1 MDARLRT
8 ADPAVMS
15 DAMAEGATTGTKP
28 TVYIET
34 YGCQMNVSD
43 SELMYGTLVAHGYE
57 AVDGPDGAD
66 VILVNTCAIRENAET
81 RVIGRLGELKRNMKP
96 GAIVGVTGCMAQ
108 RLGPRLLTQAK
119 HVSLVVGPDGY
130 RALPGL
136 IEGARKGEKFT
147 ATDFDLEE
155 HYEDVV
161 ARRFEGVKAWIPVQ
175 RGCNYRCTYC
185 IVPYT
190 RGNERSRKLAEVVR
204 ETREVV
210 AQGLTEVVL
219 LGQTVNSYNDGT
231 YDFADLLRAVGAVEG
246 IRRVRYTS
254 PHPND
259 FSERVIA
266 AMAEVPTVC
275 EHVHLPMQSGSTS
288 MLKRM
293 LRRYSREDYLA
304 CVARL
309 RAAIPGISLT
319 TDIIVGFPGETD
331 AEFED
336 TLSLCREVRFDDAFM
351 FKFSMREGTPAERM
365 PKEWHIADVV
375 VAERFERL
383 MKTVRGI
390 SREGNL
396 TRLGSTTGVLIEK
409 VARDGELWQARTR
422 DFKTVLVPADSGKIG
437 DYLTVVLSGTT
448 GATFMGTPVVDVQLT
463 PAGKVRV
470 PLPMAV

>member
-1 MDARLRT
+1 MST
-8 ADPAVMS
+8 PA
-15 DAMAEGATTGTKP
+15 KP

-43 SELMYGTLVAHGYE
+43 SELMYGTLTAHGYE
-57 AVDGPDGAD
+57 AVDSPDGAD

-81 RVIGRLGELKRNMKP
+81 RVIGRLGELKRHMGRNT
-96 GAIVGVTGCMAQ
+96 IVGVTGCMAQ
-108 RLGPRLLTQAK
+108 RLGARVLTQAK

-130 RALPGL
+130 RALPAL
-136 IEGARKGEKFT
+136 LEGARRGERFT

-161 ARRFEGVKAWIPVQ
+161 ARRFGGVKAWIPVQ
-175 RGCNYRCTYC
+175 RGCNYKCTYC
-185 IVPYT
+185 VVPQT
-190 RGNERSRKLAEVVR
+190 RGAERSRQLDDVVR

-219 LGQTVNSYNDGT
+219 LGQTVNSYNDGIH
-231 YDFADLLRAVGAVEG
+231 DFADLLRAVGAVDG

-259 FSERVIA
+259 FSDRVIA

-293 LRRYSREDYLA
+293 LRRYSRDDYVQ
-304 CVARL
+304 CVTRL
-309 RAAIPGISLT
+309 RAAVPGISIT
-319 TDIIVGFPGETD
+319 TDIIVGFPGETEE
-331 AEFED
+331 EFAD
-336 TLSLCREVRFDDAFM
+336 TLSLCQEVRFDDAFM

-365 PKEWHIADVV
+365 PTAWTVPDDIVAD
-375 VAERFERL
+375 RFERL
-383 MKTVRGI
+383 LNAVRGI

-396 TRLGSTTGVLIEK
+396 GRLGVKTEVLIEK
-409 VARDGELWQARTR
+409 VARDGALLQARTR
-422 DFKTVLVPADSGKIG
+422 DFRTVLVPATAGAVG
-437 DYLTVVLSGTT
+437 DYVTVELTGTT
-448 GATFMGTPVVDVQLT
+448 GATFSGTPVALPQLT
-463 PAGKVRV
+463 PLGTERR
-470 PLPMAV
+470 PLPMAG